1 MQITKCILLLFVVIF
16 LSPSVLRAEFLGV
29 NYNENNSQVVKI
41 DETTGASTLVGL
53 SGFSRLNSMARNRQG
68 TIYSA
73 SSNKLITINP
83 VTGEGTNI
91 ATLSADIRG
100 MGFSAADV
108 LYGIKEGR
116 PDYLVTINTGSGAVS
131 LVGNTGLWGIQA
143 LEFSPAGILYGWD
156 VGSGYLS
163 SGHGLVTIDPA
174 TGVSTPVSSTIGTI
188 DVQTLAFGNN
198 SELYGAGKGAFYSI
212 DVGTGAATLI
222 GTGNYLDLRG
232 IAFFPVPEPSTLAL
246 LCIGGIGLIAWSWRR
261 NCKAV

>member
-1 MQITKCILLLFVVIF
+1 MQITKCISLLFVVIL

-29 NYNENNSQVVKI
+29 NYNDNNSQVVII

-53 SGFSRLNSMARNRQG
+53 SGFSRLNSMARNHQG

-91 ATLSADIRG
+91 ATLNA
-100 MGFSAADV
+100 AADV
-108 LYGIKEGR
+108 LYGIKEGV
-116 PDYLVTINTGSGAVS
+116 PDYLVTINTDSGAVS
-131 LVGNTGLWGIQA
+131 LVGNTGLRGIQA

-156 VGSGYLS
+156 VGSGYLT

-174 TGVSTPVSSTIGTI
+174 TGVSTPVSSTLGTI
-188 DVQTLAFGNN
+188 DIQTLAFGKNN
-198 SELYGAGKGAFYSI
+198 KLYGAGQGNFYSI

-222 GTGNYLDLRG
+222 GTGTYKDLRG
-232 IAFFPVPEPSTLAL
+232 IAFFPVPEPSTIAL
-246 LCIGGIGLIAWSWRR
+246 LLTATISGLLWWRR
-261 NCKAV
+261 RAKA